1 MSALTDAQAT
11 ARLRATVT
19 GYVGTLPVTAD
30 CPVCGIEYRLVG
42 APAGRVLAQHGTPA
56 NRCPGSGLLTGGT
69 GRQVAVHCSPDQAGD
84 LAPTV
89 AAVDRSVLV
98 PDPGLRPGVVL
109 VTYPEEFDR

>member
-1 MSALTDAQAT
+1 MSALTDAQAVT
-11 ARLRATVT
+11 RLRATVT

-42 APAGRVLAQHGTPA
+42 VPTQRVLVQHGVPA
-56 NRCPGSGLLTGGT
+56 NRCRGSGVLAGGE

-84 LAPTV
+84 LAL
-89 AAVDRSVLV
+89 AAAPERLVFV
-98 PDPGLRPGVVL
+98 PDPGLRRGVAL